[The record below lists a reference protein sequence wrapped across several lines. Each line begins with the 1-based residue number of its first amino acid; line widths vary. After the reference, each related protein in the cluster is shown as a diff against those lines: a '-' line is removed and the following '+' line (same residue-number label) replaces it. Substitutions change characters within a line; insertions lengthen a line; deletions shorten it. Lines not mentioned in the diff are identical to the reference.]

1 MKRAI
6 SQRVTR
12 SPDSCC
18 ILYVLW
24 WSYFILCF
32 VYFNHLFLIHIGN
45 NLDSDIIV
53 LCINSK
59 LFPKQINITSKS
71 HRPSSKFSW
80 WCFQKS
86 FFFFSNCSI
95 FNMRKRQETES
106 LMNMSHLS
114 SLCLHLTLHGHSM
127 WYIYGHVILEY
138 STFVLNVCMNS
149 TLHNMSHLH
158 IHACTFN

>member
-1 MKRAI
+1 MW
-6 SQRVTR
+6 SLQRCKWQWHNYWFFEK
-12 SPDSCC
+12 SNQSKSHKQSSDSCC

-86 FFFFSNCSI
+86 FFSVTVASSI
-95 FNMRKRQETES
+95 WERDKK
-106 LMNMSHLS
+106 LSHWWTWVTS
-114 SLCLHLTLHGHSM
+114 RPSVSISPCMDTACDTSM
-127 WYIYGHVILEY
+127 DML
-138 STFVLNVCMNS
+138 F
-149 TLHNMSHLH
+149 
-158 IHACTFN
+158 